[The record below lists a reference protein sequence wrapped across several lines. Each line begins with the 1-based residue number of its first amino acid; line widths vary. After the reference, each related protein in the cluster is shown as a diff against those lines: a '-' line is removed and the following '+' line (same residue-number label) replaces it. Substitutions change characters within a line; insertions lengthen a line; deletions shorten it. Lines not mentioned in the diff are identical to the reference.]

1 MTALHFNEGPSSLTT
16 AEIAILIVLS
26 VVVAAVVI
34 ERLFF

>member
-1 MTALHFNEGPSSLTT
+1 MTELHFNEGLPDLSV
-16 AEIAILIVLS
+16 AEMAILVALS